1 MYTLYILALFT
12 ETTWEQR
19 HSNSNEYIHLCSFP
33 IASAINY
40 HILSG
45 FKQYI
50 YFLIIIKV
58 SNESHRLKRIK
69 DICSF
74 WRRYCEESISL
85 PWPTSQGCLHSS
97 AHGPFCLQCQQ
108 SHCSDL
114 CFHIRLF
121 SLLLR
126 LLPPSFTDKSSYD
139 YI

>member
-58 SNESHRLKRIK
+58 SNESHKVEKDKGHLFILEALLWRIHFLALTNFPRLPAFLSSWPLLSSVPAITLLWPLL
-69 DICSF
+69 S
-74 WRRYCEESISL
+74 YSL
-85 PWPTSQGCLHSS
+85 IFFTSQTPAS
-97 AHGPFCLQCQQ
+97 
-108 SHCSDL
+108 
-114 CFHIRLF
+114 LF
-121 SLLLR
+121 
-126 LLPPSFTDKSSYD
+126 YW
-139 YI
+139 